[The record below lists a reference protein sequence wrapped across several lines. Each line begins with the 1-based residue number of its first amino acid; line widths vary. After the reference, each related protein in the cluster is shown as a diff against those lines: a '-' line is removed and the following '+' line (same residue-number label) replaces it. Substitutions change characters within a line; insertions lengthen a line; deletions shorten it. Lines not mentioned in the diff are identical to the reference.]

1 MARKYIEKN
10 YERPFFDKLL
20 RNFLS
25 ITLPNV
31 RYFKVASF
39 FVKIG
44 KPFSFLFPKK
54 IKNMIGLMPTSFPKK
69 LLKNQEIYR
78 AKGKKI
84 ARVALL
90 TGCVQKEISPQIN
103 ESTIRLLN
111 RHGVEVVVMKKI
123 LVTRKLLKDCEDKAI
138 KTFEAKLNTNDELY
152 SQSKLIELS
161 QGCDAVLTSLTDKM
175 DEETINKLPETVKVI
190 SNFAVGFG
198 NIDLEAAK
206 KRGIAVTNTPEV
218 LSDATAEIGILLI
231 LGACRRAA
239 EGIEA
244 AKESN
249 WKWSADY
256 LIGKQLTGSRLGI
269 LGMGRIGQKIAK
281 IAKSLGMI
289 IHYHNRSKLSDD
301 KEQGAI
307 YHDSLKSLFSVS
319 DVLSICCP
327 ATKETVNLINKET
340 VEYFPKGAVITNVA
354 RGDIV
359 DDDALID
366 ALNRRKIYAAGL
378 DVYKGEP
385 NLNPGYLKIKTAF
398 ILPHL
403 GSATKDTRTAMANL
417 AIDNIDEFF
426 NTGNC
431 KNKVN

>member
-1 MARKYIEKN
+1 
-10 YERPFFDKLL
+10 
-20 RNFLS
+20 
-25 ITLPNV
+25 
-31 RYFKVASF
+31 
-39 FVKIG
+39 
-44 KPFSFLFPKK
+44 
-54 IKNMIGLMPTSFPKK
+54 
-69 LLKNQEIYR
+69 
-78 AKGKKI
+78 
-84 ARVALL
+84 
-90 TGCVQKEISPQIN
+90 
-103 ESTIRLLN
+103 
-111 RHGVEVVVMKKI
+111 MKKI
-123 LVTRKLLKDCEDKAI
+123 LVTRKLIRESEEKALKMFN
-138 KTFEAKLNTNDELY
+138 TKLNTNDELY
-152 SQSKLIELS
+152 SQSRVIEMS
-161 QGCDAVLTSLTDKM
+161 EGCDAILTSLTEKM
-175 DEETINKLPETVKVI
+175 DEETINKLPDSIKVI

-231 LGACRRAA
+231 LGACRRAS
-239 EGIEA
+239 EGIDS
-244 AKESN
+244 AKEGG

-281 IAKSLGMI
+281 IAKSLGMV
-289 IHYHNRSKLSDD
+289 IHYHNRSKLSDE

-327 ATKETVNLINKET
+327 ATKETENLINKET

-359 DDDALID
+359 DDEALID

-378 DVYKGEP
+378 DVYKNEP
-385 NLNPGYLKIKTAF
+385 NLHQGYLKIKSVF

-403 GSATKDTRTAMANL
+403 GSATKDTRIAMANL
-417 AIDNIDEFF
+417 AIDNIEEFF
-426 NTGNC
+426 KTGNC

>member
-1 MARKYIEKN
+1 
-10 YERPFFDKLL
+10 
-20 RNFLS
+20 
-25 ITLPNV
+25 
-31 RYFKVASF
+31 
-39 FVKIG
+39 
-44 KPFSFLFPKK
+44 
-54 IKNMIGLMPTSFPKK
+54 
-69 LLKNQEIYR
+69 
-78 AKGKKI
+78 
-84 ARVALL
+84 
-90 TGCVQKEISPQIN
+90 
-103 ESTIRLLN
+103 
-111 RHGVEVVVMKKI
+111 MKKI
-123 LVTRKLLKDCEDKAI
+123 LITRKLLKASEEKAAEL
-138 KTFEAKLNTNDELY
+138 FETKFNNNDELY

-161 QGCDAVLTSLTDKM
+161 QGCDAVLTSVTDKM
-175 DEETINKLPETVKVI
+175 DAETINKLPDSVKVI

-218 LSDATAEIGILLI
+218 LTDATAEIGILLI
-231 LGACRRAA
+231 LGACRRVS

-244 AKESN
+244 ARESS

-289 IHYHNRSKLSDD
+289 IHYHNRSKLSED

-340 VEYFPKGAVITNVA
+340 VEYFPTGAVITNVA

-359 DDDALID
+359 DDEALID
-366 ALNRRKIYAAGL
+366 ALHRRKIYAAGL

-385 NLNPGYLKIKTAF
+385 NLNPGYLKIKSVF

-403 GSATKDTRTAMANL
+403 GSATKHTRTAMANL

>member
-1 MARKYIEKN
+1 
-10 YERPFFDKLL
+10 
-20 RNFLS
+20 
-25 ITLPNV
+25 
-31 RYFKVASF
+31 
-39 FVKIG
+39 
-44 KPFSFLFPKK
+44 
-54 IKNMIGLMPTSFPKK
+54 
-69 LLKNQEIYR
+69 
-78 AKGKKI
+78 
-84 ARVALL
+84 
-90 TGCVQKEISPQIN
+90 
-103 ESTIRLLN
+103 
-111 RHGVEVVVMKKI
+111 MKKI
-123 LVTRKLLKDCEDKAI
+123 LITRKLLKASEEKAAEL
-138 KTFEAKLNTNDELY
+138 FETKFNNNDELY

-175 DEETINKLPETVKVI
+175 DAETINKLPDSVKVI

-218 LSDATAEIGILLI
+218 LTDATAEIGILLI
-231 LGACRRAA
+231 LGACRRVS

-244 AKESN
+244 ARESS

-289 IHYHNRSKLSDD
+289 IHYHNRSKLSED

-307 YHDSLKSLFSVS
+307 YHDNLKSLFSVS

-340 VEYFPKGAVITNVA
+340 VEYFPTGAVITNVA

-359 DDDALID
+359 DDEALID
-366 ALNRRKIYAAGL
+366 ALHRRKIYAAGL

-385 NLNPGYLKIKTAF
+385 NLNPGYLKIKSVF

-403 GSATKDTRTAMANL
+403 GSATKHTRTAMANL

-431 KNKVN
+431 ENKVN

>member
-1 MARKYIEKN
+1 
-10 YERPFFDKLL
+10 
-20 RNFLS
+20 
-25 ITLPNV
+25 
-31 RYFKVASF
+31 
-39 FVKIG
+39 
-44 KPFSFLFPKK
+44 
-54 IKNMIGLMPTSFPKK
+54 
-69 LLKNQEIYR
+69 
-78 AKGKKI
+78 
-84 ARVALL
+84 
-90 TGCVQKEISPQIN
+90 
-103 ESTIRLLN
+103 
-111 RHGVEVVVMKKI
+111 MKKI
-123 LVTRKLLKDCEDKAI
+123 LITRKLIKDSEDKAS
-138 KTFEAKLNTNDELY
+138 KTFEPIFNTNDELY
-152 SQSKLIELS
+152 SQSKVIDMS
-161 QGCDAVLTSLTDKM
+161 NGCDGILTSLTDKM
-175 DEETINKLPETVKVI
+175 DKETINKLSDTIKII

-206 KRGIAVTNTPEV
+206 KRGITVTNTPEV

-231 LGACRRAA
+231 LGACRRAS

-244 AKESN
+244 AREGG

-256 LIGKQLTGSRLGI
+256 LIGKQLTGTRLGI

-281 IAKSLGMI
+281 IAKSLGMV
-289 IHYHNRSKLSDD
+289 IHYHNRSKLNEEKAD
-301 KEQGAI
+301 GAT
-307 YHDSLKSLFSVS
+307 YHDSIKSLFSVS

-327 ATKETVNLINKET
+327 ATKETENMINKET

-359 DDDALID
+359 DDEALID